1 MIRGLLLVVVVLALS
16 VPFYDHLTPALFG
29 IPFFYWYQ
37 MALVPVSSLLIWL
50 VYRAEAGKEAGQ

>member
-1 MIRGLLLVVVVLALS
+1 LW
-16 VPFYDHLTPALFG
+16 G

-50 VYRAEAGKEAGQ
+50 VYRSEERGEAGK

>member
-1 MIRGLLLVVVVLALS
+1 MIRILLIVVVVLALD
-16 VPFYDHLTPALFG
+16 VPFYDRITPTLFG

-37 MALVPVSSLLIWL
+37 MALVPVSSFLIWL

>member
-1 MIRGLLLVVVVLALS
+1 MIRILFVVVFVLALD
-16 VPFYDHLTPALFG
+16 VPFYDRITPALWG

-50 VYRAEAGKEAGQ
+50 VYRSEERGEAGK